1 MICFSSSL
9 RMTPT
14 HIHSPMP
21 VNGSGNFYSVPWRTW
36 LRLSDQSMATSALID
51 ITCVYYPVSRKT
63 FWRIGRPL
71 VDLMRGFD
79 LKWLVYD
86 PDAPRSLQQGISGT
100 IREPR
105 GLTAQREVTGT
116 SGCANGRM

>member
-51 ITCVYYPVSRKT
+51 INRLPPDKIEAASDGGLKTC
-63 FWRIGRPL
+63 
-71 VDLMRGFD
+71 
-79 LKWLVYD
+79 
-86 PDAPRSLQQGISGT
+86 A
-100 IREPR
+100 
-105 GLTAQREVTGT
+105 TG
-116 SGCANGRM
+116 